1 MPASAA
7 PAAPAAVATAADP
20 ERAKQLSQAVAEQ
33 VRSLAER
40 NKIQDFFFF
49 TYFKTKNLIHE
60 ISGGRNSRC
69 SF

>member
-1 MPASAA
+1 MPAS
-7 PAAPAAVATAADP
+7 AAPAAVATAADP

-49 TYFKTKNLIHE
+49 FFFTYFKTKNLIHE

>member
-1 MPASAA
+1 MPAPAA

-40 NKIQDFFFF
+40 NKIQDFFFLPIL
-49 TYFKTKNLIHE
+49 KPKI
-60 ISGGRNSRC
+60 
-69 SF
+69 